1 MSTIKDIGNKLYS
14 NEKIYTPTFISK
26 LNDSEKK
33 KLRDNTDDEN
43 SFLILVLYLLLIS
56 FVIVMLILISQGDK
70 HSPYPDDR
78 KFRGDKKSKELS
90 FWDKTYYL
98 IFGRHRVPNHASA
111 CTHLTCR
118 KAGTMSGNN
127 DTIRQGSTDTKYDY
141 LSVFNNI
148 SGSSDNGNDSGDS
161 SELDSQFNE
170 SRKCLIGNDLSNDN
184 NNGKYSYLG
193 ASIDDVE
200 LD

>member
-1 MSTIKDIGNKLYS
+1 MTTIKDIGNKLYS
-14 NEKIYTPTFISK
+14 KEKIYTPTFISK

-33 KLRDNTDDEN
+33 KLRDNTDNEN
-43 SFLILVLYLLLIS
+43 TFLILVLYLLLIS

-90 FWDKTYYL
+90 FWDKLYYL
-98 IFGRHRVPNHASA
+98 IFGRHRFPNHASA

-118 KAGTMSGNN
+118 KAGIIPSDDN
-127 DTIRQGSTDTKYDY
+127 IHQGPEDTKYDY
-141 LSVFNNI
+141 LSVFNNV
-148 SGSSDNGNDSGDS
+148 SNVDNGYNSDNSDN
-161 SELDSQFNE
+161 ELDSQFNK
-170 SRKCLIGNDLSNDN
+170 SRKCLIGNEMSNSN
-184 NNGKYSYLG
+184 NNKYSYLG
-193 ASIDDVE
+193 VSIDNVE

>member
-1 MSTIKDIGNKLYS
+1 MTTLKDIGNKLYS
-14 NEKIYTPTFISK
+14 KEKKYTPTFISK
-26 LNDSEKK
+26 LNDSEKN

-78 KFRGDKKSKELS
+78 KFRGDIKSKELS
-90 FWDKTYYL
+90 FLDKVYYL
-98 IFGRHRVPNHASA
+98 IFGRHRIPNYASA

-118 KAGTMSGNN
+118 KAGTMSGGDDN
-127 DTIRQGSTDTKYDY
+127 IKQGSNDTKYDY
-141 LSVFNNI
+141 LNVFDNI
-148 SGSSDNGNDSGDS
+148 SNNGNNVNHDDNN
-161 SELDSQFNE
+161 ELDTQFNE
-170 SRKCLIGNDLSNDN
+170 SRKCLIANDTSN
-184 NNGKYSYLG
+184 NNNNKYAYLG
-193 ASIDDVE
+193 FIDDVE

>member
-14 NEKIYTPTFISK
+14 KEKIYTPTFISK
-26 LNDSEKK
+26 LNDSEKQ
-33 KLRDNTDDEN
+33 KLRNNTDDEN

-78 KFRGDKKSKELS
+78 KFRGDMKSKELS
-90 FWDKTYYL
+90 FLDKVYYL

-118 KAGTMSGNN
+118 KAGTISGDDN
-127 DTIRQGSTDTKYDY
+127 IRQGSNDTKYNY
-141 LSVFNNI
+141 LSVFNNV
-148 SGSSDNGNDSGDS
+148 SNNDGNDNDNN
-161 SELDSQFNE
+161 ELDAQFNE
-170 SRKCLIGNDLSNDN
+170 SRKCLIGDAVSNNSN
-184 NNGKYSYLG
+184 NKYSYLG
-193 ASIDDVE
+193 YIDDDE